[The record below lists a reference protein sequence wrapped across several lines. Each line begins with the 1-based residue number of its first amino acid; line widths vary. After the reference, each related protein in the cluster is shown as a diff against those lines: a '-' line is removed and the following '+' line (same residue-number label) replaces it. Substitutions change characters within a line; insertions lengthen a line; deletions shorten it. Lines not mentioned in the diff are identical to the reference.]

1 MMNPLLW
8 ITGAVLILASFSLW
22 AADATAP
29 ITIMLLANPEHAA
42 EPQLDAMVQVST
54 LFAQGQFDAARPLL
68 AQLMLASQP
77 NLQVLFLSAQLA
89 ERDGD
94 LARAAALYRDML
106 NRDPTL
112 IRPRLELG
120 RVLFFLGDYDGAN
133 YHFERVLASPLP
145 ASVVANVER
154 FIKRMREQEGYFNLS
169 VSLTPDSNANQG
181 ASSRQVVIQGL
192 TYTLSEN
199 TKPRSTLGVDVL
211 INARRNFG
219 KDRKTFVRGYVDYQ
233 DFPNSTYDFSYLL
246 GYVGRNFDFGKYT
259 LTLEGGYQQAYSQHV
274 SLYNGWALRAADYV
288 RFKPNLGV
296 EVALDS
302 RRFDYSRTNA
312 LYTGTRTTLST
323 TAAYSPDTASQWRGG
338 LSVTRTKAQ
347 IDPYANTGL
356 GVQLEHYR
364 ELPWQNLS
372 SGVRL
377 YLSGTRYDTT
387 DPLWGV
393 QRLDRNAR
401 VELDLTKRDWN
412 WHGFAP
418 RVTVGVMR
426 NQSNIALY
434 DYVRGYMRITA
445 SRDF

>member
-1 MMNPLLW
+1 MTLTYLKHSAVC
-8 ITGAVLILASFSLW
+8 AVLCLLSASAA
-22 AADATAP
+22 AADGTP
-29 ITIMLLANPEHAA
+29 NPQLANPERAA
-42 EPQLDAMVQVST
+42 ELLPDAVVQVSM
-54 LFAQGQFDAARPLL
+54 LYAQGKYDTVRPLL
-68 AQLMLASQP
+68 AQLMLAPQP

-106 NRDPTL
+106 NRDPSL
-112 IRPRLELG
+112 IRPRLELA
-120 RVLFFLGDYDGAN
+120 RVLFMAGDYDGAN
-133 YHFERVLASPLP
+133 YHFERVLGSPLP
-145 ASVVANVER
+145 PSVIANVEK

-192 TYTLSEN
+192 TYNLSDN

-219 KDRKTFVRGYVDYQ
+219 HDRKSFVRGYVDYQ
-233 DFPNSTYDFSYLL
+233 DFPNTTYDFSYLL
-246 GYVGRNFDFGKYT
+246 GYVGRNFDVGSHT

-288 RFKPNLGV
+288 RLKPNLGM

-302 RRFDYSRTNA
+302 RRFDYNRANA
-312 LYTGTRTTLST
+312 LYTGIRTTLST

-338 LSVTRTKAQ
+338 VSVTRTTAQ

-356 GVQLEHYR
+356 GLQLEHYR
-364 ELPWQNLS
+364 ELPWQALS

-377 YLSGTRYDTT
+377 YLSGSRYDTT
-387 DPLWGV
+387 DPLFGV

-401 VELDLTKRDWN
+401 LELDLTKRDWN
-412 WHGFAP
+412 WKGFAP
-418 RVTVGVMR
+418 RLTVGVVR

-434 DYVRGYMRITA
+434 DYVRGYLRITA

>member
-1 MMNPLLW
+1 MMILPYFKR
-8 ITGAVLILASFSLW
+8 GAVCAALFMLNAST
-22 AADATAP
+22 AVADDAP
-29 ITIMLLANPEHAA
+29 SPQLANPERAA
-42 EPQLDAMVQVST
+42 ELLPDAVVLVSK
-54 LFAQGQFDAARPLL
+54 LYAEGKYDAARPLL
-68 AQLMLASQP
+68 AQLMLAPVP

-106 NRDPTL
+106 NRDPNL

-120 RVLFFLGDYDGAN
+120 RVLFKAGDYDGAN

-145 ASVVANVER
+145 PSVVANVEK

-192 TYTLSEN
+192 TYTLSDN

-211 INARRNFG
+211 MNARRNFG
-219 KDRKTFVRGYVDYQ
+219 HDRKSFVRGYVDYQ

-246 GYVGRNFDFGKYT
+246 GYVGRNFDVGSHT

-288 RFKPNLGV
+288 RLKPNLGV

-302 RRFDYSRTNA
+302 RRFDYNRANA

-338 LSVTRTKAQ
+338 VSVTRTTAQ
-347 IDPYANTGL
+347 IDPYANSGL
-356 GVQLEHYR
+356 GLQLEHYR
-364 ELPWQNLS
+364 ELPWQSLS
-372 SGVRL
+372 SGTRL

-387 DPLWGV
+387 DPFWGV
-393 QRLDRNAR
+393 QRSDRNAR
-401 VELDLTKRDWN
+401 VEFDLTKRDWN
-412 WHGFAP
+412 WKGFAP
-418 RVTVGVMR
+418 RITVGVVR

>member
-1 MMNPLLW
+1 MTLTYLKHSAVC
-8 ITGAVLILASFSLW
+8 AVLCLLSASAA
-22 AADATAP
+22 AADGTP
-29 ITIMLLANPEHAA
+29 NPQLANPERAA
-42 EPQLDAMVQVST
+42 ELLPDAVVQVSM
-54 LFAQGQFDAARPLL
+54 LYAQGKYDTVRPLL
-68 AQLMLASQP
+68 AQLMLAPQP

-106 NRDPTL
+106 NRDPSL
-112 IRPRLELG
+112 IRPRLELA
-120 RVLFFLGDYDGAN
+120 RVLFMAGDYDGAN
-133 YHFERVLASPLP
+133 YHFERVLGSPLP
-145 ASVVANVER
+145 PSVIANVEK

-192 TYTLSEN
+192 TYNLSDN

-219 KDRKTFVRGYVDYQ
+219 HDRKSFVRGYVDYQ
-233 DFPNSTYDFSYLL
+233 DFPNTTYDFSYLL
-246 GYVGRNFDFGKYT
+246 GYVGRNFDVGSHT

-288 RFKPNLGV
+288 RLKPNLGM

-302 RRFDYSRTNA
+302 RRFDYNRANA
-312 LYTGTRTTLST
+312 LYTGIRTTLST

-338 LSVTRTKAQ
+338 VSVTRITAQ

-356 GVQLEHYR
+356 GLQLEHYR
-364 ELPWQNLS
+364 ELPWQYLS

-377 YLSGTRYDTT
+377 YLSGSRYDTT
-387 DPLWGV
+387 DPLFGV

-401 VELDLTKRDWN
+401 LELDLTKRDWN
-412 WHGFAP
+412 WKGFAP
-418 RVTVGVMR
+418 RLTVGVVR

-434 DYVRGYMRITA
+434 DYVRGYLRITA

>member
-1 MMNPLLW
+1 MKLAYFRC
-8 ITGAVLILASFSLW
+8 GAVCAALFMLYASAALA
-22 AADATAP
+22 DEP
-29 ITIMLLANPEHAA
+29 NPQLANPERAA
-42 EPQLDAMVQVST
+42 ELLPDAVVLASK
-54 LFAQGQFDAARPLL
+54 LYAEGKYDAVRTLL
-68 AQLMLASQP
+68 AQLMLAPVP

-94 LARAAALYRDML
+94 LTRAAALYRAML
-106 NRDPTL
+106 NRDPSL

-120 RVLFFLGDYDGAN
+120 RVLFMAGDYDGAN

-145 ASVVANVER
+145 PSVVANVEK
-154 FIKRMREQEGYFNLS
+154 FIKRMREQEGYFNVS
-169 VSLTPDSNANQG
+169 FSLTPDSNANQG

-192 TYTLSEN
+192 TYTLSDN
-199 TKPRSTLGVDVL
+199 TKPRSTLGLDVL

-219 KDRKTFVRGYVDYQ
+219 SNRKSFVRGYVDYQ

-246 GYVGRNFDFGKYT
+246 GYAGHNFNLGT
-259 LTLEGGYQQAYSQHV
+259 HILTLEAGYQQAYSQHV
-274 SLYNGWALRAADYV
+274 SLYHGWALRAADYV
-288 RFKPNLGV
+288 RLKPNLGV

-302 RRFDYSRTNA
+302 RRFDYNRANA

-338 LSVTRTKAQ
+338 LSVTRTTAQ

-356 GVQLEHYR
+356 GLQLEQYR

-387 DPLWGV
+387 DPFWGV
-393 QRLDRNAR
+393 QRSDRNAR
-401 VELDLTKRDWN
+401 LELDLTKRDWN
-412 WHGFAP
+412 WKGFAP
-418 RVTVGVMR
+418 RITVGVVR